1 MLITIHK
8 PDRQGITLIDRFWR
22 IGISLMIAL
31 LGLTLMSSVWVAQA
45 RLTAGPSV
53 VESQSA
59 DVLSANYPNCQFG
72 VGGDTQAFSVT
83 ALNIGWSMD
92 WAARLSPP
100 HPNGAEYF
108 QVVTI
113 KPVAG
118 GYVFNPP
125 TSTLYAILDQNPGAT
140 WLIGNEPDS
149 PWQDN
154 LHPEVYAQAYHQLYY
169 LIKQRDPSALVA
181 AGNIVQPTPLRMQY
195 LDLVLQ
201 AYRQTYT
208 ESLPADLWSIHSYI
222 LREIDPADP
231 QAVPNGPLEV
241 WGAYIPPGITVTRGI
256 LYTYSQQYDLTIF
269 RQRLLDFRTWMRD
282 RGYGDKPLYITE
294 YGTLFPYVPYIT
306 PPDYQDEYGVFMD
319 EARATAFMT
328 GTFNV
333 LRQLSD
339 ANVGYAA
346 DGNHL
351 VQRWLWYSL
360 SDPSLGGLLFDPTTH
375 VRRPI
380 GDVFAAYTGAIS
392 PTVDLLAVRVVAD
405 PPVVNDQG
413 EPVTIALKGLVS
425 NIGNVS
431 LTPPMTVSFY
441 AGTFSTSTL
450 LGVRQITLPLPG
462 CGATA
467 EVSVTWPNLAAGAHP
482 VYIQADSA
490 NPSWE
495 TTLNNNRA
503 SGVVLIA
510 THQVYLPTLFKA
522 FP

>member
-1 MLITIHK
+1 MLRE
-8 PDRQGITLIDRFWR
+8 PDRQVTNLMNRLWR
-22 IGISLMIAL
+22 SGASVMIAVLGLAL
-31 LGLTLMSSVWVAQA
+31 LGSVWVVQA
-45 RLTAGPSV
+45 RLDDRPGVIEGRS
-53 VESQSA
+53 SA
-59 DVLSANYPNCQFG
+59 ALGVNYPNCRFG
-72 VGGDTQAFSVT
+72 VGGNTSAFSVT

-92 WAARLSPP
+92 WGTQLNPP
-100 HPNGAEYF
+100 HPNGAEYI

-113 KPVAG
+113 KPATG

-154 LHPEVYAQAYHQLYY
+154 LWPETYAQAYHQLYY
-169 LIKQRDPSALVA
+169 LIKQRDSSARVG

-195 LDLVLQ
+195 LDRVLK
-201 AYRQTYT
+201 AYQQNYA

-231 QAVPNGPLEV
+231 EAVPHGPLEV
-241 WGAYIPPGITVTRGI
+241 WGANIPPGITATRGM

-282 RGYGDKPLYITE
+282 RGYRDTPLYISE

-306 PPDYQDEYGVFMD
+306 PPDYQDEYGVDMN

-333 LRQLSD
+333 LRQSTD

-360 SDPSLGGLLFDPTTH
+360 SDKDLGGLLFDPTSH
-375 VRRPI
+375 ARRPI
-380 GDVFAAYTGAIS
+380 GDVFAAYTSAIS
-392 PTVDLLAVRVVAD
+392 PQVDLVAVRLTADPLTGLNVSQPQTVTLHAWVSNAGNISATPPLTVEFYSGYSPTGTLIDTRAITSPLSGCGTVVNTNFTWPGLTQGLHPAYVRVVGQAALSETNSANNVVSAQILIA
-405 PPVVNDQG
+405 PPR
-413 EPVTIALKGLVS
+413 A
-425 NIGNVS
+425 
-431 LTPPMTVSFY
+431 Y
-441 AGTFSTSTL
+441 
-450 LGVRQITLPLPG
+450 LPL
-462 CGATA
+462 
-467 EVSVTWPNLAAGAHP
+467 L
-482 VYIQADSA
+482 
-490 NPSWE
+490 
-495 TTLNNNRA
+495 L
-503 SGVVLIA
+503 
-510 THQVYLPTLFKA
+510 KA
-522 FP
+522 IP